1 MDCAA
6 LCACPL
12 FAGTPPEE
20 LERMLPC
27 LRARTRR
34 FAKSE
39 RVLRAGEP
47 ATCAGIVLEGALH
60 VEAVDAWGEVSI
72 LESLAPSEPFA
83 LAYACCPD
91 EPLGVDV
98 VADSACRVLLFDAG
112 RLAAPCSSHCAGHV
126 RVAGKLVRSL
136 ARKSLS
142 LNRRMRAIA
151 PKTIRGKVAAY
162 LSQRAQVCGASTFE
176 IPFTQAQLASYLG
189 VDRSALSAT
198 LAAMRREG
206 TIDYSGRRFTL
217 PS

>member
-1 MDCAA
+1 MDCTA
-6 LCACPL
+6 LAACPL

-20 LERMLPC
+20 LEKMLPC

-34 FAKSE
+34 FAKGE
-39 RVLRAGEP
+39 RVMRAGNP
-47 ATCAGIVLEGALH
+47 ATCAGIVFEGALH
-60 VEAVDAWGEVSI
+60 VEAVDAWGETSI
-72 LESLAPSEPFA
+72 LESLAPPEPFA

-98 VADSACRVLLFDAG
+98 VADSDCKVVLFDAG
-112 RLAAPCSSHCAGHV
+112 RLAAPCSAHCAAHV

-136 ARKSLS
+136 ARKSLA
-142 LNRRMRAIA
+142 LNRRMRAVA

-162 LSQRAQVCGASTFE
+162 LSQRSAACGTSAFE

-198 LAAMRREG
+198 LAELRREG
-206 TIDYSGRRFTL
+206 AIDYKGKRFTL
-217 PS
+217 LS

>member
-12 FAGTPPEE
+12 FAGTTPEE
-20 LERMLPC
+20 LEKMLPC
-27 LRARTRR
+27 LHARTRR
-34 FAKSE
+34 FARGE
-39 RVLRAGEP
+39 RVLHAGSP
-47 ATCAGIVLEGALH
+47 IAHSGIVLEGALH
-60 VEAVDAWGEVSI
+60 VEAVDAWGEISI
-72 LESLAPSEPFA
+72 LESLAPLEPFA

-98 VADSACRVLLFDAG
+98 VADSACKVLLFDAG

-126 RVAGKLVRSL
+126 RVAGRLVQSL
-136 ARKSLS
+136 ARKSLA
-142 LNRRMRAIA
+142 LNRRMRAVA
-151 PKTIRGKVAAY
+151 PRTIRGKLAAY
-162 LSQRAQVCGASTFE
+162 LSQRAQACGASSFE

-206 TIDYSGRRFTL
+206 AIDYSGRRFTL

>member
-1 MDCAA
+1 MDCAM

-12 FAGTPPEE
+12 FSGTPPEE
-20 LERMLPC
+20 LEQMLPC
-27 LRARTRR
+27 LHARTRR
-34 FAKSE
+34 FSKGE

-60 VEAVDAWGEVSI
+60 VEAVDAWGETSI
-72 LESLAPSEPFA
+72 LESLAPLEPFA

-91 EPLGVDV
+91 EPLAVDV
-98 VADSACRVLLFDAG
+98 VADSECQVLLFDAG

-136 ARKSLS
+136 ARKSLA
-142 LNRRMRAIA
+142 LNRRMRAVA

-162 LSQRAQVCGASTFE
+162 LSQQAQACGSAEFE

-206 TIDYSGRRFTL
+206 AIDYSGRRFTL

>member
-6 LCACPL
+6 LRACPL
-12 FAGTPPEE
+12 FSDTPPAE
-20 LERMLPC
+20 LEKMLPC

-34 FAKSE
+34 LSKGE
-39 RVLRAGEP
+39 RVLRAGAP
-47 ATCAGIVLEGALH
+47 ATRAGVVLEGALH
-60 VEAVDAWGEVSI
+60 VEAADVWGKVSI
-72 LESLAPSEPFA
+72 LESLAPPEPFA

-91 EPLGVDV
+91 EPLAVDI
-98 VADSACRVLLFDAG
+98 VADSECRVLLFDAG
-112 RLAAPCSSHCAGHV
+112 RLAAPCASHCAGHV
-126 RVAGKLVRSL
+126 RGAGKLVRSL

-162 LSQRAQVCGASTFE
+162 LSQRAQVCGSASFE

-206 TIDYSGRRFTL
+206 AIDYRGQRFTL